1 MYIRFCGAKIQIA
14 SETDVSLAEK
24 NVSNLEK
31 MHKHTFYGTFICIFG
46 RKICKK
52 LLNRTSSNSLRTG
65 GLPLGDITLFG
76 GKGDAD
82 LGDGTAIEAILFC
95 IATLVDLG

>member
-31 MHKHTFYGTFICIFG
+31 MQKRPFYGTFFINMFLFHEDSSPGNDVDAAGQVVVCCFHEAVRTMCILCYFG
-46 RKICKK
+46 VSEFVQQK
-52 LLNRTSSNSLRTG
+52 
-65 GLPLGDITLFG
+65 
-76 GKGDAD
+76 
-82 LGDGTAIEAILFC
+82 
-95 IATLVDLG
+95 

>member
-1 MYIRFCGAKIQIA
+1 MENIEAKAIPTDEGAYISLKLSPRLFELIA
-14 SETDVSLAEK
+14 GT
-24 NVSNLEK
+24 
-31 MHKHTFYGTFICIFG
+31 GTFICIFG